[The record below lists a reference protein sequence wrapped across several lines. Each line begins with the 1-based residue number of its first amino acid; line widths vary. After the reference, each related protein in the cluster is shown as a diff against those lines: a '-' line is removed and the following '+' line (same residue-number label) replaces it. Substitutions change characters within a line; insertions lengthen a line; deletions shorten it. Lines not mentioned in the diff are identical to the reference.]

1 MKKRYY
7 GKQTELALRNFP
19 FSKNPAPIEFIFA
32 IAEVKKAAAL
42 AHRKAGELSKEITDA
57 IVTVCDEIER
67 GLYNDQFITPGLQGG
82 AGTSINMNVNE
93 IIASRATEL
102 LSQKKKQI
110 TVHPNDH
117 VNRSQ
122 STNDVNPSAAKIA
135 IIRLTKELLRCVD
148 IAADSFHKKGME
160 YKSASKLARTHL
172 QDAVPTTIG
181 DEFFS
186 YETTIRRNKKRIE
199 NALSFFYELNL
210 GGTAIG
216 NGINASL
223 KYRQNIYKELSKI
236 IGFKVIPSE
245 NLMSATSSQTDF
257 YYLSQS
263 IVCLLVDLSKIANDI
278 RLLAS
283 GPNGGLGEL
292 QLLELQS
299 GSSIMPGK
307 VNPILPE
314 SVSQLYFLV
323 SGHNLTVEH
332 AAEASQ
338 LELGVMLPII
348 IDRLILSLKLASEVI
363 ENFAINCIDQIT
375 VNEKQC
381 RLHLEK
387 STAYATLLSPVLGYE
402 TMSAIVKESLKTGKT
417 IRELVIGKKLLT
429 TKEFDDPISKL
440 LL

>member
-19 FSKNPAPIEFIFA
+19 FSKNPAPIEFIYA
-32 IAEVKKAAAL
+32 IAEVKNAAAL
-42 AHRKAGELSKEITDA
+42 AHMKAGELSKEIVEA
-57 IVTVCDEIER
+57 IVMVCDEIEK

-93 IIASRATEL
+93 IIANRATEL
-102 LSQKKKQI
+102 LQQKKKNI
-110 TVHPNDH
+110 LVHPNDH

-148 IAADSFHKKGME
+148 VAVDSFHKKGIE
-160 YKSASKLARTHL
+160 YKHISKLARTHL
-172 QDAVPTTIG
+172 QDAVPITMG

-186 YETTIRRNKKRIE
+186 YEATIRRDKKRIE
-199 NALSFFYELNL
+199 DALSYFYELNL
-210 GGTAIG
+210 GGTAVG
-216 NGINASL
+216 NSINASENYR
-223 KYRQNIYKELSKI
+223 KYVYKELSKI
-236 IGFKVIPSE
+236 VGFKVVPTS

-257 YYLSQS
+257 CHLSQS

-292 QLLELQS
+292 KLLELQS

-314 SVSQLYFLV
+314 SVNQLYFLV

-348 IDRLILSLKLASEVI
+348 IDRLILSLKLASEII
-363 ENFAINCIDQIT
+363 ENFAINCIDQIR
-375 VNEKQC
+375 VNKEKS

-402 TMSAIVKESLKTGKT
+402 TMSSIVKESLKTGKT
-417 IRELVIGKKLLT
+417 IRELVVGKKLLT
-429 TKEFDDPISKL
+429 TKEFDMYI
-440 LL
+440 